1 MNQRIWN
8 IKADDTPVIRFAA
21 EEFARLISKMDP
33 NCTVVLNK
41 NEDFPNSEFLSIGVE
56 TCCSRKPETADTRI
70 DDAICIDVKNCSGSI
85 CGANE
90 RSVLI
95 AVYRFFREAGCVF
108 VRPGRAG
115 EYVPQKNSA
124 ELAVDVCETPAYRH
138 RGLCLEG
145 SNCYENVVD
154 MIDWA
159 PKLGYNE
166 FFTQLFRPAWT
177 FKRWYEHYS
186 NPEFTPS
193 PISNETIDSF
203 VRDFDREIALRGL
216 QHQRIG
222 HGWGSKI
229 LGMISGAWHELN
241 RDDEVIPGREK
252 LIATIDGKK
261 CLFKGSGI
269 DTNLCYSDPEV
280 QELLVNEVAT
290 YAKENPDVHYVHFW
304 FADTVNNQCECK
316 RCATARP
323 SDHYVKI
330 LNMIDER
337 LTKEGLDTKI
347 VFLIY
352 LDLLWEPEKEIIKN
366 QDRFV
371 LLYAPIRRSYSV
383 PMASDDQK
391 TEPPFKRNGFV
402 PTPGAGDTLPYLHS
416 WQKMFH
422 GDSFIFDYH
431 YMWDYFN
438 DPGCYKSVQIMA
450 KDVEDFRSLGLNGMM
465 SCQNMRVFM
474 PNGLGMNI
482 MGVALWTGKEG
493 FDQNADSYFSACYG
507 KDGAKV
513 KQFLSTLSDLYD
525 PTVLRGETPVKS
537 QKNAENYSKI
547 PLLINEFDSIIE
559 KNLQEAVDVQLRS
572 WECLQFYTGLCR
584 KTAKVL
590 LLAAN
595 GQKEEMDAAWAE
607 ARNFACKNEAK
618 FQKEFDVFEFILVW
632 ESKILNR
639 IKEQEESF
647 IE

>member
-1 MNQRIWN
+1 MKKRIWN
-8 IKADDTPVIRFAA
+8 ILADDTPVIRFAA
-21 EEFARLISKMDP
+21 NEFVRLLSAMDP
-33 NCTVVLNK
+33 ETTVQFCQDQVPSEENCLRIGK
-41 NEDFPNSEFLSIGVE
+41 NICKCLPAVEDPI
-56 TCCSRKPETADTRI
+56 I
-70 DDAICIDVKNCSGSI
+70 DDAICIDVKECSGSI
-85 CGANE
+85 CGSND

-95 AVYRFFREAGCVF
+95 AVYRFFREMGCVF

-115 EYVPQKNSA
+115 ESIPQKDSSA
-124 ELAVDVCETPAYRH
+124 FTLKLCETPAYRH
-138 RGLCLEG
+138 RGICLEG

-154 MIDWA
+154 MIDFA
-159 PKLGYNE
+159 PKLGFNE

-216 QHQRIG
+216 EHQRIG
-222 HGWGSKI
+222 HGWCSKI

-241 RDDEVIPGREK
+241 SEDEVIPGREK

-280 QELLVNEVAT
+280 QELIVNEVCT
-290 YAKENPDVHYVHFW
+290 YAKENPQNRYVHFW
-304 FADTVNNQCECK
+304 FADTVNNQCECE

-323 SDHYVKI
+323 SDHYVRI
-330 LNMIDER
+330 LNKIDER

-352 LDLLWEPEKEIIKN
+352 LDLLWEPEKEVILN
-366 QDRFV
+366 QDRFL

-383 PMASDDQK
+383 PIASDNNK

-402 PTPGAGDTLPYLHS
+402 PTAGAGDTLPYLHS
-416 WQKMFH
+416 WKKMFR

-431 YMWDYFN
+431 YMWDYIN

-450 KDVEDFRSLGLNGMM
+450 QDAEDFSSLGLNGMM

-474 PNGLGMNI
+474 PNGFGMNVL
-482 MGVALWTGKEG
+482 GDALWSGKEH
-493 FDQNADSYFSACYG
+493 FEKTADTYFSSAYG
-507 KDGAKV
+507 GDGKTV
-513 KQFLSTLSDLYD
+513 QEFLSSLSELYD
-525 PTVLRGETPVKS
+525 PTVLRGETPIRS
-537 QKNAENYSKI
+537 EKNAQNYSKI
-547 PLLINEFDSIIE
+547 PAVIDAFIPVIE
-559 KNLQEAVDVQLRS
+559 KNLLTAEDVCYRC
-572 WECLQFYTGLCR
+572 WECLRFYVELCR

-590 LLAAN
+590 YLASL
-595 GQKEEMDAAWAE
+595 GKKDEMDPAWEE
-607 ARNFACKNEAK
+607 AKAFACKNEMR

-632 ESKILNR
+632 ENKILNR
-639 IKEQEESF
+639 IREQEEAF

>member
-1 MNQRIWN
+1 MNQTTWRI
-8 IKADDTPVIRFAA
+8 IADDTPVIRFAA
-21 EEFARLISKMDP
+21 TEFKRLLTKLDP
-33 NCTVVLNK
+33 NATVTINDDEV
-41 NEDFPNSEFLSIGVE
+41 
-56 TCCSRKPETADTRI
+56 TADKALKIGKDICKCLPKTEDPAI
-70 DDAICIDVKNCSGSI
+70 DDAICIDVESCCGII
-85 CGANE
+85 CGNNE

-108 VRPGRAG
+108 VRPGRNG
-115 EYVPQKNSA
+115 EFVPQRDSS
-124 ELAVDVCETPAYRH
+124 ELSVKLCETPAYRH

-145 SNCYENVVD
+145 SNSYENVVD
-154 MIDWA
+154 MIDFA
-159 PKLGYNE
+159 PKLGFNE

-177 FKRWYEHYS
+177 FRRWYEHYN
-186 NPEFTPS
+186 NPEFTPT
-193 PISNETIDSF
+193 PVSNETIDSF
-203 VRDFDREIALRGL
+203 VCDFDREIRLRGL
-216 QHQRIG
+216 EHQRIG

-241 RDDEVIPGREK
+241 DDSEVIPGRER

-280 QELLVNEVAT
+280 QQFIVNEVVS
-290 YAKENPDVHYVHFW
+290 YAKENPNVHYLHFW
-304 FADTVNNQCECK
+304 FADTVNNQCECE

-330 LNMIDER
+330 LNRIDEK
-337 LTKEGLDTKI
+337 LTEEGIDTKI

-352 LDLLWEPEKEIIKN
+352 LDLLWEPEKEVICN
-366 QDRFV
+366 QERFV

-383 PMASDDQK
+383 PLASDNGK

-431 YMWDYFN
+431 YMWDYIN
-438 DPGCYKSVQIMA
+438 DPGCYKSVEIMG
-450 KDVEDFRSLGLNGMM
+450 KDAEDFHSLGLNGMM

-474 PNGLGMNI
+474 PNGFGMNVL
-482 MGVALWTGKEG
+482 GQSLWNGASA
-493 FDQNADSYFSACYG
+493 FNDAADPYFSACYG
-507 KDGAKV
+507 DEGKLVKD
-513 KQFLSTLSDLYD
+513 FLSELSSLYD
-525 PTVLRGETPVKS
+525 PTVLRGETPAGSK
-537 QKNAENYSKI
+537 KNAENYARI
-547 PLLINEFDSIIE
+547 PNLIDSFLPTIRR
-559 KNLQEAVDVQLRS
+559 NLEQTSDIHYRS
-572 WECLQFYTGLCR
+572 WECLNFYVELCR
-584 KTAKVL
+584 KTAFVL
-590 LLAAN
+590 FLAASGKKN
-595 GQKEEMDAAWAE
+595 EMDSAWENAKQ
-607 ARNFACKNEAK
+607 FACKNEMR

-639 IKEQEESF
+639 IKEQAEAF

>member
-1 MNQRIWN
+1 MKNRIWN
-8 IKADDTPVIRFAA
+8 IVADDSPVIRFAA
-21 EEFARLISKMDP
+21 EEFKRLLTKMDP
-33 NCTVVLNK
+33 EATVSICENGNLPK
-41 NEDFPNSEFLSIGVE
+41 EDCLLIGKKICGQLPQTQDPV
-56 TCCSRKPETADTRI
+56 I
-70 DDAICIDVKNCSGSI
+70 DDAICIDVKNCAGSI
-85 CGANE
+85 CGANK

-95 AVYRFFREAGCVF
+95 AVYRFFREVGCVF

-115 EYVPQKNSA
+115 EWIPQKDSS
-124 ELAVDVCETPAYRH
+124 LFSVSLCETPAYRH

-154 MIDWA
+154 MIDFA
-159 PKLGYNE
+159 PKLGFNE

-203 VRDFDREIALRGL
+203 VRDFDIQIAMRGL
-216 QHQRIG
+216 EHQRIG

-241 RDDEVIPGREK
+241 RDDEVIPGRER

-280 QELLVNEVAT
+280 QNLIVDEVCS
-290 YAKENPDVHYVHFW
+290 YAKENPTVHYVHFW
-304 FADTVNNQCECK
+304 FADTVNNQCECE

-337 LTKEGLDTKI
+337 LTREGLNTKI

-352 LDLLWEPEKEIIKN
+352 LDLLWEPEKEVIEN

-383 PMASDDQK
+383 PLASDNEK
-391 TEPPFKRNGFV
+391 NEPPFKRNGFV

-431 YMWDYFN
+431 YMWDYVN
-438 DPGCYKSVQIMA
+438 DPGCYKSVKIMA
-450 KDVEDFRSLGLNGMM
+450 QDAEDFHSLGLNGMM

-474 PNGLGMNI
+474 PNGFGMN
-482 MGVALWTGKEG
+482 VLSNALWSGKEG
-493 FDQNADSYFSACYG
+493 FDQTAETYFSSCYG
-507 KDGAKV
+507 KDGSKV
-513 KQFLSTLSDLYD
+513 QEFLSTLSDLYD
-525 PTVLRGETPVKS
+525 PTVLRGETPVRSK
-537 QKNAENYSKI
+537 KNAENYAKI
-547 PLLINEFDSIIE
+547 PELIHRFLPVIE
-559 KNLQEAVDVQLRS
+559 TNLTETDGVQFRS
-572 WECLQFYTGLCR
+572 WECLKFYADLCR
-584 KTAKVL
+584 KTALVL
-590 LLAAN
+590 YLAAT
-595 GQKEEMDAAWAE
+595 GKKDEMDPAWAD
-607 ARNFACKNEAK
+607 AKAFACKNEMR

-632 ESKILNR
+632 ENKILNR